1 MAKSLQSHF
10 EDLFSDQIREQMNK
24 EVNKRVQQSSKYT
37 AAQKKQISANLTADE
52 RNKPKF
58 SNEARVQEEARRR
71 IEEQRLRQEQEFR
84 AMQEDR
90 NRQYQADL
98 ARRRQ
103 QETDQQL
110 QDSQRR
116 QYQYTYGTDTV
127 LGQIG
132 ANTQNKQGVD
142 SDAAQ
147 QAANTAVQDIRNGT
161 DALSRE
167 VYGQPQPDTTP
178 VQAAAFSV
186 GQAASDTAKKRQQ
199 QNDRAALARN
209 AALLEQ
215 LNAQLKTA
223 EGEQRAEL
231 LRQIASVRSAGL
243 QTAKNLGAIYNS
255 ATGRYELMSGQV
267 IEPERDAADPQQ
279 SGGELT
285 LTGMDVQ
292 FVSPR
297 EQQDAVYNRRKA
309 LEEERNA
316 LQAQLALSVGGH
328 GDQQLENAIRLER
341 ENPQLSGLAMDVAKR
356 QQAGYARLGAINA
369 ELAQLPEE
377 QVKDTALNRMAK
389 STEQIGA
396 AALGAVQDLG
406 NAASGGFYSVLADAF
421 RLAGAQGQAD
431 VLDEQAEY
439 SYNQDLFGADRWKRS
454 IAERYNWEQNG
465 VDKVSTM
472 LNEGAGYMLPSIAGG
487 ALAQGASAVGGLGQ
501 VSGLFSATS
510 NSGNAGLAIMAGQ
523 VYGQSTQEA
532 LDEGATIDQAQVYG
546 ALSAITSVAT
556 EKLADGIPMLQNGG
570 IADDFVKKVIKNP
583 KLRRAAGIVVDL
595 LGEGAEE
602 AIESA
607 LEPVWQRMTY
617 NPDANWTS
625 PEEIAESFGSGVLL
639 SALLMGGNYVDVGGK
654 AADRTLGVVS
664 DGQYRKIM
672 KQIQPNHDTYTRLVN
687 AGFSDS
693 QIAETAVYAA
703 VQRGELDIE
712 TADAMLKEVRA
723 EAAKNAPQTA
733 QERAQ
738 TADATT
744 DTDEENAA
752 QRAAESNSGIAGE
765 LDPVQTPLEPKA
777 YEARM
782 IQAAQDAEI
791 SEVLQSDQRSA
802 EASSNVSADLHS
814 DPMQDVVSREQYQTE
829 LARAVRGGDFSVD
842 EAGSWLD
849 SYDQRDGIELNA
861 DEYDAAVGQLERRAI
876 QKMNAAEQEPDY
888 TIFRKYQDEWFRW
901 EDQLSDEQKARLS
914 AGFAVLRNADLSDA
928 AIRAWEQRMDQAQ
941 SAEEFSHVLD
951 DLVSVSEQNP
961 DADVPS
967 MAADL
972 RRRGVRTSE
981 NIRRVED
988 ALDKARNARE
998 VREAFRQ
1005 ADLMDV
1011 QQLREMEREQR
1022 ERNRIQ
1028 NALSE
1033 IQPIGDLLKSRVDS
1047 GYIGEQAAQE
1057 MSAVYRSYERQLGKP
1072 ECRSGIASRLSDFEV
1087 HYELNQ
1093 SDRAQEERLVDI
1105 SDQIYK
1111 WEREQFRMRESMPE
1125 LTDTTDG
1132 KISEKQELLNS
1143 SIRSRNPQILVDA
1156 ADNAEQF
1163 RKLLELY
1170 DIGRALE
1177 EVRKPLTRYNALRL
1191 DAMHWQARKDTL
1203 MMNPDN
1209 VPYNSYSGTAKMN
1222 ISTPQ
1227 RVVRKLYTNC
1237 DDSMILSFFDQLQEG
1252 NIDGFN
1258 SSDYHFVSHTDLS
1271 RAECDYIRAVL
1282 KGDAGALE
1290 RATGKVDTAHVAM
1303 LDEQYIPKLG
1313 NAARAYQ
1320 EISGNR
1326 VWEYYFNNVS
1336 RAEAEEKRAL
1346 EDYQKRIGEFKLNKV
1361 ESQLVHMMLDG
1372 NADAASALMEQKKGK
1387 YSSEKVD
1394 SAVKEFRAIFEESI
1408 TNVNLSLVRSGYET
1422 SGKIDVYAPHFFS
1435 DKTGGINGFLRKIG
1449 IDPDIMELP
1458 SDLAGVTKDFRP
1470 GKVFSKNLMRR
1481 TGTATD
1487 YNILEAFDQYLPR
1500 MLEVIYRTEA
1510 IQRLRVLETD
1520 LREQYASDS
1529 FKEEKSRIDSNPEL
1543 DAFSRQ
1549 QQLIDLYL
1557 KQGQGET
1564 HMYRKENVGP
1574 LVTWLLEY
1582 TNHAAGKLATLDRGW
1597 EDLGGRKL
1605 LRATG
1610 GSTSKIYAN
1619 MATSISSIVTN
1630 VIPMF
1635 TSISQIELR
1644 YVPGALF
1651 ETVHSKLHDDGF
1663 CTRSDFLYN
1672 RRGARRLDGSAF
1684 NKLGYAIG
1692 VVDQFSCEYVVRA
1705 LYNQYRGKGYSENEA
1720 MWLAEKRAAG
1730 IVTDRS
1736 AGAAPMIF
1744 QARNPILR
1752 LVTAFQQEAVNT
1764 LAYLTQDIP
1773 EMGKQR
1779 KADTLNTA
1787 AERYDGGME
1796 IIAHTSG
1803 MLIKFFVGAFLFN
1816 QLYEEFFGRRPE
1828 VDPFNL
1834 LIELFGDITDDDD
1847 EIDVGKYFK
1856 QILEWIPGVS
1866 MFTEGGR
1873 VPVASAMPSVSKLAD
1888 TLTSDGSALDKAYNI
1903 SKEVSKPLATLFTP
1917 AFGNQIRKTAF
1928 GVADVLR
1935 GGIYGGDNEG
1945 NRQLRAPIDTDDP
1958 KAVLQAIIAG
1968 TSANE
1973 DVREYYESW
1982 QKLTADQTRVYEA
1995 IRGGDLKL
2003 GVSAY
2008 EFGKLA
2014 QAYNGMKNDVDENGE
2029 EVKGTKMF
2037 SFRKQLAALDISD
2050 ADKAL
2055 LDVAI
2060 IGQRGSYTVDYGAT
2074 SGKFGAEEGS
2084 ELKRAAVYDSALS
2097 DAEQEAALSLASFAS
2112 TDDWYKLKRLHDAGG
2127 LNFGAINKAYEAT
2140 KDVKSQTQINV
2151 LTGNKHQTV
2160 EVLSAKQRK
2169 AEVIMGLEGLT
2180 AAEKASYAKGMLNA
2194 EYDFTDETSLY
2205 KTMLLSKTQQEMF
2218 DDPDAYDPNVISPKD
2233 LFRAVLEMDVNV
2245 QSYKQANGYYNGPS
2259 TIEGRFYTYRGICR
2273 TMLDGMDE
2281 FTDEQKAMIDT
2292 VIYGSTFGRKFE
2304 YVQSDTITYD
2314 AFNKAWQVMYSR
2326 GTDGKSL
2333 YKGKEAVIQGI
2344 MKEAGL
2350 SRADA
2355 EKIRAIQYKSLDELE
2370 NGGTGGS
2377 GYRRYGRRRRYSRR
2391 GRSGGSGGS
2400 SGSSGGSGSGLG
2412 GRKFGGVLKGNSYK
2426 LGSFLKDYSYRG
2438 LLDLDF

>member
-1 MAKSLQSHF
+1 MAKSLQSHL
-10 EDLFSDQIREQMNK
+10 EDLFSDRIREQMNK

-37 AAQKKQISANLTADE
+37 AAQKQQISANLTADE

-58 SNEARVQEEARRR
+58 SEEARIQEEARRR

-110 QDSQRR
+110 QESQRR
-116 QYQYTYGTDTV
+116 QYQYTYGANTV
-127 LGQIG
+127 LGQVG
-132 ANTQNKQGVD
+132 AKAQSKQGVD
-142 SDAAQ
+142 SNSVQ
-147 QAANTAVQDIRNGT
+147 QAATTAVQDIRNGM

-167 VYGQPQPDTTP
+167 VYGQPQPDANP
-178 VQAAAFSV
+178 VQAAAFHV
-186 GQAASDTAKKRQQ
+186 GQTASDTAKKRQQ

-209 AALLEQ
+209 TALLEQ
-215 LNAQLKTA
+215 LNALLETA

-231 LRQIASVRSAGL
+231 LRRIASVRSAGL
-243 QTAKNLGAIYNS
+243 QTAKKLGAIYNS
-255 ATGRYELMSGQV
+255 ATGKYELMSGQV
-267 IEPERDAADPQQ
+267 IEPEYDAVDPQQ

-285 LTGMDVQ
+285 LTGADTQ
-292 FVSPR
+292 FVSP
-297 EQQDAVYNRRKA
+297 
-309 LEEERNA
+309 
-316 LQAQLALSVGGH
+316 
-328 GDQQLENAIRLER
+328 
-341 ENPQLSGLAMDVAKR
+341 
-356 QQAGYARLGAINA
+356 AG
-369 ELAQLPEE
+369 Q
-377 QVKDTALNRMAK
+377 KDTAFNRMAK

-396 AALGAVQDLG
+396 AALGAVQDIG
-406 NAASGGFYSVLADAF
+406 NATSGGFYSVLADLF
-421 RLAGAQGQAD
+421 RFAGARGQAD
-431 VLDEQAEY
+431 ALDEQAEY

-454 IAERYNWEQNG
+454 IDERYNWDQNWI
-465 VDKVSTM
+465 DKASTM

-487 ALAQGASAVGGLGQ
+487 ALAQGAAAASGLGQ
-501 VSGLFSATS
+501 AGGLLSAAT
-510 NSGNAGLAIMAGQ
+510 NSGNAGLAIMASQ

-532 LDEGATIDQAQVYG
+532 LNDGATIDQAQVYG
-546 ALSAITSVAT
+546 ALSAIASVAT
-556 EKLADGIPMLQNGG
+556 ERIADGIPMLQNGG
-570 IADDFVKKVIKNP
+570 IADDLFEKAVKNP
-583 KLRRAAGIVVDL
+583 KLQRAAGVVVDL

-617 NPDANWTS
+617 NPDADWTS
-625 PEEIAESFGSGVLL
+625 PEEIAESFGTGVLL
-639 SALLMGGNYVDVGGK
+639 SALMMGGNYFGSKV
-654 AADRTLGVVS
+654 ADRALGIVS
-664 DGQYRKIM
+664 DSKYRKIM
-672 KQIQPNHDTYTRLVN
+672 KQIQPNHDTYTRLVE
-687 AGFSDS
+687 AGFSES
-693 QIAETAVYAA
+693 EIAETAIYTA
-703 VQRGELDIE
+703 VQRGELDAE
-712 TADAMLKEVRA
+712 TADAMLKEVRS
-723 EAAKNAPQTA
+723 EAANNAPQAA
-733 QERAQ
+733 QERVQ
-738 TADATT
+738 ADGAKL
-744 DTDEENAA
+744 DTPEVNNA
-752 QRAAESNSGIAGE
+752 QRAAESNSGIVGE
-765 LDPVQTPLEPKA
+765 FDPVQTPLEPGA
-777 YEARM
+777 PLNVDP
-782 IQAAQDAEI
+782 AQDA
-791 SEVLQSDQRSA
+791 
-802 EASSNVSADLHS
+802 
-814 DPMQDVVSREQYQTE
+814 MSREQYQAE
-829 LARAVRGGDFSVD
+829 LARAVRDGDLSAS
-842 EAGSWLD
+842 EAGDWLD
-849 SYDQRDGIELNA
+849 SYDRKNGVGLDA
-861 DEYDAAVGQLERRAI
+861 DEYDAAIGRLEQRAV
-876 QKMNAAEQEPDY
+876 QKADAAEQELDY
-888 TIFRKYQDEWFRW
+888 AIFRKYQDEWFLW
-901 EDQLSDEQKARLS
+901 KDQLSDEQKARLS
-914 AGFAVLRNADLSDA
+914 AGFAALKNAGLSDT
-928 AIRAWEQRMDQAQ
+928 AIQIWEQRMDQAQ

-951 DLVSVSEQNP
+951 DLVSISEQNP
-961 DADVPS
+961 NADIPS
-967 MAADL
+967 MIADL

-988 ALDKARNARE
+988 ALDQARSARE

-1005 ADLMDV
+1005 ADLMND
-1011 QQLREMEREQR
+1011 QQVWEMERKQR
-1022 ERNRIQ
+1022 EQNRIQ

-1047 GYIGEQAAQE
+1047 GYIGEQTAQE
-1057 MSAVYRSYERQLGKP
+1057 MSAAYRSYEQQLAKP

-1111 WEREQFRMRESMPE
+1111 WEREQFRLRESMPE
-1125 LTDTTDG
+1125 LKDTMDG
-1132 KISEKQELLNS
+1132 KISKKQELLNS

-1191 DAMHWQARKDTL
+1191 DAMHRQARKDTL

-1209 VPYNSYSGTAKMN
+1209 VPYNSYFGTAKMN

-1227 RVVRKLYTNC
+1227 RVVRELYTNC

-1258 SSDYHFVSHTDLS
+1258 SGDYHFVSHTDLS

-1290 RATGKVDTAHVAM
+1290 RAIGKVDTAHVAM
-1303 LDEQYIPKLG
+1303 LDEQYLPKLG

-1326 VWEYYFNNVS
+1326 VWEYYFNDVS

-1372 NADAASALMEQKKGK
+1372 NADAASALMERKKGK

-1394 SAVKEFRAIFEESI
+1394 SAVKEFRAIFEEFV
-1408 TNVNLSLVRSGYET
+1408 TNANLSLVRSGYET

-1470 GKVFSKNLMRR
+1470 GKAFSKNLMRR
-1481 TGTATD
+1481 TGAATD
-1487 YNILEAFDQYLPR
+1487 YNILEAFDGYAPR

-1605 LRATG
+1605 MRGTG
-1610 GSTSKIYAN
+1610 GLTSRIYAN
-1619 MATSISSIVTN
+1619 MSTSISSIVTN

-1651 ETVHSKLHDDGF
+1651 ETAYSKLHDDGF

-1684 NKLGYAIG
+1684 DKLGYAIG
-1692 VVDQFSCEYVVRA
+1692 LVDQFSCEYVVRA
-1705 LYNQYRGKGYSENEA
+1705 LYNQYRGKGYSDNEA
-1720 MWLAEKRAAG
+1720 MWLAEKHAAG

-1773 EMGKQR
+1773 ELGKQR
-1779 KADTLNTA
+1779 KVGTLNTA
-1787 AERYDGGME
+1787 AERYDGRMQ
-1796 IIAHTSG
+1796 IIAHVSG
-1803 MLIKFFVGAFLFN
+1803 MYINFFAGAFLFN

-1828 VDPFNL
+1828 IDLFNL
-1834 LIELFGDITDDDD
+1834 LIELFGDATDDDD

-1866 MFTEGGR
+1866 MFTDGGR
-1873 VPVASAMPSVSKLAD
+1873 VPVAGAMPNVSNITE
-1888 TLTSDGSALDKAYNI
+1888 TLTGDGSALDKAYNV
-1903 SKEVSKPLATLFTP
+1903 SKEISKPLATVFTP

-1945 NRQLRAPIDTDDP
+1945 NRQLRAPIDTGDP
-1958 KAVLQAIIAG
+1958 KTVLQTIIAG

-1973 DVREYYESW
+1973 DVREYYETW

-2029 EVKGTKMF
+2029 EIKSTKMF

-2074 SGKFGAEEGS
+2074 SGKFGTEEGN

-2097 DAEQEAALSLASFAS
+2097 DAEQEAALSLASFAG
-2112 TDDWYKLKRLHDAGG
+2112 TDDWYKLRRLHDTDG
-2127 LNFGAINKAYEAT
+2127 LNFSAINKAYEAT
-2140 KDVKSQTQINV
+2140 KDVKGQTQINV

-2218 DDPDAYDPNVISPKD
+2218 DDPDAYDPDVISPKD

-2314 AFNKAWQVMYSR
+2314 AFNKAWQVMYNK

-2370 NGGTGGS
+2370 DGGTGGS
-2377 GYRRYGRRRRYSRR
+2377 GYRRYSRGRRYSGR
-2391 GRSGGSGGS
+2391 GRSGRSG
-2400 SGSSGGSGSGLG
+2400 GSSGGSGSGLG
-2412 GRKFGGVLKGNSYK
+2412 GRKFGGVLKGNPYK
-2426 LGSFLKDYSYRG
+2426 FGSFLKDYSYRG
-2438 LLDLDF
+2438 LLNLDF